1 MVTGPSPV
9 TVVAIGVVT
18 LACPARAAL
27 RLLPR
32 LRRRPHRGHRH
43 KACTPQPH
51 RPTPPPNPAAQPS
64 TTATAD
70 TTPPATPTGPARPQA
85 RALSHAAADSTPPR
99 ARTPPRGIL
108 AIAPPQLI
116 IPALISPALIIAPR
130 PAPLAGAGW
139 GFHGSRGG
147 CPMKVACRLVI
158 KQPAARRQVLD
169 GPSHRAA
176 RLPRPRT
183 PPAAGPGQDRLPARG
198 REARATCPSD
208 IHLPRTDSS

>member
-1 MVTGPSPV
+1 MVAGPSPV

-51 RPTPPPNPAAQPS
+51 RPSPAARPS

-70 TTPPATPTGPARPQA
+70 TTPPATPTGPARPQT

-116 IPALISPALIIAPR
+116 IPALIIAPR
-130 PAPLAGAGW
+130 PAPPWPGRAG
-139 GFHGSRGG
+139 GS
-147 CPMKVACRLVI
+147 A
-158 KQPAARRQVLD
+158 D
-169 GPSHRAA
+169 
-176 RLPRPRT
+176 
-183 PPAAGPGQDRLPARG
+183 PAAGV
-198 REARATCPSD
+198 
-208 IHLPRTDSS
+208 H